1 MKGNC
6 NYQPP
11 AQTNYGN
18 TGGGQVNFLLE
29 RNDKTDAIGAIT
41 ESWDY
46 EVAEVTDFKRN
57 TVITAIIRERYS
69 ADAVEA
75 IINNH
80 LTGEDAGEFAK
91 LQNWRNLAK
100 AVADGKYLKTDLQET
115 MSAEVI
121 DRLTEIDE
129 TLQAVAETLIE
140 KGITP

>member
-1 MKGNC
+1 MNGNC

-11 AQTNYGN
+11 ATVPYSN
-18 TGGGQVNFLLE
+18 TGGGQVNFMVS
-29 RNDKTDAIGAIT
+29 RNDKEDADGKIQ
-41 ESWDY
+41 ENWDY
-46 EVAEVTDFKRN
+46 QVAEVSDFKRE
-57 TVITAIIRERYS
+57 TIITAIIREKYS
-69 ADAVEA
+69 QHAVEA

-80 LTGEDAGEFAK
+80 LTGEDAGEFAQ

-100 AVADGKYLKTDLQET
+100 AVADGLYMKTDLQET
-115 MSAEVI
+115 LSAEII